1 MDLPEIGSL
10 VREARKT
17 AKRSQSEL
25 ARALGMSR
33 ATISAIENGTIAE
46 IGIRKVMALCE
57 ALGLEVRV
65 VPEKR
70 RPTIHELRE
79 EHRAAKLRT

>member
-1 MDLPEIGSL
+1 
-10 VREARKT
+10 
-17 AKRSQSEL
+17 
-25 ARALGMSR
+25 MSR

-57 ALGLEVRV
+57 ALGLELRV

-79 EHRAAKLRT
+79 EQRAAKLRT